1 MEPEHG
7 GCGCSAGERCGS
19 SRKGCSGIVVKIVLI
34 IAVAG
39 VLSLAVARDMFFDTN
54 NDAIQVT
61 GHVEVPM
68 KADTAEVNLG
78 VLTISAPTSE
88 EAIRVTS
95 EKMAAVEKAI
105 QEVGVLPESY
115 QLTGYAV
122 NPRYK
127 DAIPSYD
134 INGKQSV
141 DTPEIIGYTSSQ
153 QITVR
158 ISGIDENTMMIDTV
172 LSAASKAG
180 ANQIGEARLFVSNL
194 EKAKQDARL
203 LAMKDARN
211 KARAAA
217 DAASVRLKGVGTW
230 YEGMITTPGS
240 YSSGSATP
248 GGTLSSP
255 AGTASLS
262 AGNLTL
268 VVEVSVTYYV
278 HER

>member
-1 MEPEHG
+1 
-7 GCGCSAGERCGS
+7 
-19 SRKGCSGIVVKIVLI
+19 
-34 IAVAG
+34 
-39 VLSLAVARDMFFDTN
+39 
-54 NDAIQVT
+54 
-61 GHVEVPM
+61 
-68 KADTAEVNLG
+68 
-78 VLTISAPTSE
+78 
-88 EAIRVTS
+88 
-95 EKMAAVEKAI
+95 MAAVEKAI
-105 QEVGVLPESY
+105 EEAGVLPESY

-127 DAIPSYD
+127 DAVQSFD
-134 INGKQSV
+134 INGKQNV
-141 DTPEIIGYTSSQ
+141 DVPEIIGYTSSQ

-158 ISGIDENTMMIDTV
+158 IPKIDESVAMIDTV
-172 LSAASKAG
+172 LSVASKAG
-180 ANQIGEARLFVSNL
+180 ANQIGEVRLFVSNL

-240 YSSGSATP
+240 NTPTPGSYGTGVVP

-255 AGTASLS
+255 VGTATLS

-268 VVEVSVTYYV
+268 VVEVNVTYYV